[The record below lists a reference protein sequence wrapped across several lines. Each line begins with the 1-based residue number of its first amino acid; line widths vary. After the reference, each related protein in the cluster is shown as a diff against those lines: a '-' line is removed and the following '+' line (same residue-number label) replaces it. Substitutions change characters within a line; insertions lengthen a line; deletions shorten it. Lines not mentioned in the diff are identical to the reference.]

1 MKVFITGAT
10 GYIGSAVAAELLRAG
25 HEVTGLTSS
34 DARAEALERAGV
46 RPVVGELG
54 DPGSW
59 RPAAVRAEALV
70 HTAFDYGAS
79 DPVELDGLAIDTL
92 LSAAGEGSGPRS
104 FAYTSGVWVLGNTGD
119 GPVDERSEP
128 GDPFEIVAWRPAHE
142 QAVLGAGG
150 RVAPAVIR
158 PGVVYGERRGLM
170 VRFFQAAEEDG
181 ASSYIGDGAN
191 RMALVHRDDAAR
203 LYREVLERGA
213 TGVFHAVDGT
223 PVTMADAAVAAGRA
237 AGASEEPR
245 SVPLEEARK
254 ELGPVADALCLD
266 QVVAARRSAEVLGW
280 APRYASFREG
290 AEPAYRE
297 WKEQA

>member
-10 GYIGSAVAAELLRAG
+10 GYIGSGVAAELLRAG

-34 DARAEALERAGV
+34 DAKVRDLERAGV
-46 RPVVGELG
+46 QPVVGDLG
-54 DPGSW
+54 DPGAW
-59 RPAAVRAEALV
+59 RREVARSEGVV
-70 HTAFDYGAS
+70 HAAFDYGAE
-79 DPVELDGLAIDTL
+79 DPVELDGLAIDGL
-92 LSAAGEGSGPRS
+92 LSAATEGSAHRV
-104 FAYTSGVWVLGNTGD
+104 FVYTSGVWVLGNTGD
-119 GPVDERSEP
+119 DPVDETSEP
-128 GDPFEIVAWRPAHE
+128 AEPFDLVAWRPEHE
-142 QAVLGAGG
+142 QVVLGAGR
-150 RVAPAVIR
+150 RVTPSVVR

-170 VRFFQAAEEDG
+170 VRFFRSAEEG
-181 ASSYIGDGAN
+181 AATYIGDGRN
-191 RMALVHRDDAAR
+191 RMALIHRDDAAR
-203 LYREVLERGA
+203 LYREVLERAA

-237 AGASEEPR
+237 AGATEEPR

-280 APRYASFREG
+280 APRYGSFREG

-297 WKEQA
+297 CKEQA

>member
-25 HEVTGLTSS
+25 HEVWGLTSS
-34 DARAEALERAGV
+34 DAKVEELERAGV

-54 DPGSW
+54 DAGSW
-59 RPAAVRAEALV
+59 RGAAARADGLV
-70 HTAFDYGAS
+70 HAAFDYAAS

-92 LSAAGEGSGPRS
+92 LSAAGEGGGHRS

-119 GPVDERSEP
+119 RPVDEHSEP
-128 GDPFEIVAWRPAHE
+128 GEPFEIVAWRPAHE
-142 QAVLGAGG
+142 QAVLGAG
-150 RVAPAVIR
+150 RRLAPAVVR

-170 VRFFQAAEEDG
+170 VRFFQSAEEEG
-181 ASSYIGDGAN
+181 ASTYVGDGAN

-203 LYREVLERGA
+203 LYREVLERAA

-223 PVTMADAAVAAGRA
+223 PMTMADVAVAAGRA

-245 SVPLEEARK
+245 SVPLPEARE

-280 APRYASFREG
+280 TPRYASFREG

-297 WKEQA
+297 WKRD